1 VVIVIEIGRED
12 YGSID
17 ATVIEIQLKLFDV
30 RTNFQTKLDCS
41 IDQILV
47 VKKKNMINKLLS
59 KKKKYKLIN

>member
-1 VVIVIEIGRED
+1 VVIVTEIGRED

-47 VKKKNMINKLLS
+47 VKKKT
-59 KKKKYKLIN
+59 